1 MNAQMQGELLQDR
14 HQQKINK
21 ISQFGYIQKAMPMT
35 L

>member
-14 HQQKINK
+14 RQQKISRS
-21 ISQFGYIQKAMPMT
+21 SQFGYIQKAMPTT